1 MTSTA
6 SDSWVVYSPN
16 ESAVSDSAG
25 FWSNEL
31 GWVLLDQATCFTAD
45 EARDAVLPISVSR
58 DARLVPWF
66 EAQQFY
72 G

>member
-1 MTSTA
+1 MTCTA

-25 FWSNEL
+25 FWSNEF
-31 GWVLLDQATCFTAD
+31 GWVPLDQATSFTSD
-45 EARDAVLPISVSR
+45 EAREAVLPISVGH
-58 DARLVPWF
+58 DARLVPLH